1 MWSLLV
7 RSLPFLFTGAS
18 LLVSEITDYKEAD
31 TEQIQQN
38 PINYNNLILLSA
50 IVGVVYLWKK

>member
-31 TEQIQQN
+31 TEQIKQN
-38 PINYNNLILLSA
+38 PINYNNLIIIGGIIAGL
-50 IVGVVYLWKK
+50 YLWKK